1 MPECGFLE
9 LTTPEL
15 EEVKEAAA
23 SKLGVCKKRNEIIGP
38 QIFSILSLYA
48 RVIYYPF
55 GKDAVWGFT
64 RIKGSSNNVKND
76 KPFVAINSS
85 IPYDCQI
92 FAAAHELYH
101 IWFDNKLDVIPA
113 DIIDNVG
120 NDRNE
125 LKANRFAAE
134 FLVDEDLL
142 WKELRIYSVD
152 CKNVTL
158 KDILKL
164 ADLFSVPYITMVRR
178 FYEIGIFTKQEC
190 LCYSDPKKWDIPA
203 VKKRYS
209 IITPEPDGRIA
220 IDNLTDLAM
229 EAYEKKRITFERL
242 EYLLSLS
249 QLTPSDVGIQGTHQ
263 STYPSDVELDDIMEE

>member
-64 RIKGSSNNVKND
+64 RIKGSANNVKND
-76 KPFVAINSS
+76 KPFVAINTS

-101 IWFDNKLDVIPA
+101 IWFDNKIDVIPA
-113 DIIDNVG
+113 DVIDKVG

-142 WKELRIYSVD
+142 RKELRIYSVD

-164 ADLFSVPYITMVRR
+164 ANLFSVPYITMVRR
-178 FYEIGIFTKQEC
+178 LYEIGIFTKQEC
-190 LCYSDPKKWDIPA
+190 LCYLDLEKWDIPA
-203 VKKRYS
+203 ARKRYS
-209 IITPEPDGRIA
+209 IIAPEPDGRIA

-229 EAYEKKRITFERL
+229 KAYEKERITFERL

-263 STYPSDVELDDIMEE
+263 STYHSDVELDDIMEE